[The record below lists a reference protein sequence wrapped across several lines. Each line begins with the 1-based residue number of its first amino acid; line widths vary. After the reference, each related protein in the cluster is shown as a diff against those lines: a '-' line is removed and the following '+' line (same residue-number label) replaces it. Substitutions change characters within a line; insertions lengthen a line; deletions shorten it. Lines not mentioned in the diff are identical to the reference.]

1 MKRKFIAILL
11 AVCLGI
17 QIGNFISKFTRET
30 DNKTIE
36 MTEVKA
42 EENLV
47 SKEVLDSKLRAEGK
61 LLVAKGEIKMSYL
74 FSNKSEVLK
83 SQVESNNYLSIIKDK
98 LFTREIK
105 FITNFTYNYTYDLS
119 KIKTEEIDG
128 KIKIILSEN
137 SLLIEDVSE
146 DLENSKIDESY
157 GWLVSDFSP
166 QEMRAMSKHCRIAT
180 ENYLNTDR
188 SKREKIMETLK
199 LVIGN
204 MCNSLGIKKYEFKIW
219 TNGTITNL
227 DDYATINQETISTK
241 Y

>member
-1 MKRKFIAILL
+1 
-11 AVCLGI
+11 
-17 QIGNFISKFTRET
+17 
-30 DNKTIE
+30 
-36 MTEVKA
+36 
-42 EENLV
+42 
-47 SKEVLDSKLRAEGK
+47 
-61 LLVAKGEIKMSYL
+61 MSCW

-119 KIKTEEIDG
+119 RIKTEEADG
-128 KIKIILSEN
+128 KIIITLNEG

>member
-17 QIGNFISKFTRET
+17 QIGNFISKFTKET

-47 SKEVLDSKLRAEGK
+47 SKEVLDSKLRSEGK

-128 KIKIILSEN
+128 KIKIILNEN

-204 MCNSLGIKKYEFKIW
+204 MCDSLGIKKYEFKIW

>member
-204 MCNSLGIKKYEFKIW
+204 MCDSLGIKKYEFKIW

>member
-17 QIGNFISKFTRET
+17 QIGNFISKFTKET

-119 KIKTEEIDG
+119 RIKTEEADG
-128 KIKIILSEN
+128 KIIITLNEG

>member
-17 QIGNFISKFTRET
+17 QIGNFISKFTKET

-47 SKEVLDSKLRAEGK
+47 SKEVLDSKLRSEGK

-137 SLLIEDVSE
+137 SLLLEDVSE

-204 MCNSLGIKKYEFKIW
+204 MCDSLGIKKYEFKIW

>member
-17 QIGNFISKFTRET
+17 QIGNFISKFTKET

-204 MCNSLGIKKYEFKIW
+204 MCDSLGIKKYEFKIW

>member
-17 QIGNFISKFTRET
+17 QIGNFISKFTKET

-36 MTEVKA
+36 ITEVKA
-42 EENLV
+42 EENLA

-119 KIKTEEIDG
+119 RIKTEEADG
-128 KIKIILSEN
+128 KIIITLNEG

>member
-17 QIGNFISKFTRET
+17 QIGNFISKFTKET

-36 MTEVKA
+36 ITEVKA
-42 EENLV
+42 EENLA

-119 KIKTEEIDG
+119 RIKTEEADG
-128 KIKIILSEN
+128 KIIITLNEG

-204 MCNSLGIKKYEFKIW
+204 MCNALGIKEYEFKIW
-219 TNGTITNL
+219 ENATITNL

-241 Y
+241 N

>member
-119 KIKTEEIDG
+119 KIKTEEVDG
-128 KIKIILSEN
+128 KIKIILNEN

-157 GWLVSDFSP
+157 GWLASDFSP

>member
-17 QIGNFISKFTRET
+17 QIGNFISKFTKET

-47 SKEVLDSKLRAEGK
+47 SKEVLDSKLRSEGK

-119 KIKTEEIDG
+119 RIKTEEADG
-128 KIKIILSEN
+128 KIIITLNEG

-204 MCNSLGIKKYEFKIW
+204 MCDSLGIKKYEFKIW

>member
-17 QIGNFISKFTRET
+17 QIGNFISKFTKET

-36 MTEVKA
+36 ITEVKA
-42 EENLV
+42 EENLA

-119 KIKTEEIDG
+119 RIKTEEADG
-128 KIKIILSEN
+128 KIIITLNEG

-204 MCNSLGIKKYEFKIW
+204 MCDSLGIKKYEFKIW

>member
-47 SKEVLDSKLRAEGK
+47 SKEVLDSKLRSEGK

-128 KIKIILSEN
+128 KIKIILNEN

-204 MCNSLGIKKYEFKIW
+204 MCDSLGIKKYEFKIW